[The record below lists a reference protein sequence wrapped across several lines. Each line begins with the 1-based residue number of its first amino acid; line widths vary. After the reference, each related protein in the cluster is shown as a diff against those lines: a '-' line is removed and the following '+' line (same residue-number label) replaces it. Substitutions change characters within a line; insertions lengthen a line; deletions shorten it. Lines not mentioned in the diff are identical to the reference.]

1 MQMVLTSKMNNFK
14 LRYMVGSV
22 PSEWMEDDEDETRK
36 KLPDELMK
44 GDKEDRIRR
53 KIKRYR

>member
-1 MQMVLTSKMNNFK
+1 MVLTYKIDNID

-22 PSEWMEDDEDETRK
+22 PSEWMEDDETRK

-44 GDKEDRIRR
+44 GEKEDRIRR
-53 KIKRYR
+53 KLKRYR